1 MLPNSIASD
10 SRRPRARG
18 VAALLLLC
26 ALIFYARPA
35 LRAQASDVAEIAVL
49 IRQGKLET
57 ADRRLQSLLAKNPDS
72 AKARTLIG
80 LVYLRETRY
89 ADAETAL
96 HKALQ
101 LDPLD
106 FEALRYLGDAYFA
119 EGKTD
124 AAKTS
129 YLDALKINPQDAA
142 TYLAL
147 ANLYLHLGQFDASLE
162 AAAKIPP
169 AIRTPEL
176 LPILAG
182 DYVGLQQQEK
192 ASAEIQ
198 ALLKVAGKNPT
209 LVPQLAELLL
219 DHGAF
224 RTAEDLLARAAPLQE
239 QTDRFLLDLARA
251 QDGTA
256 HRDEALRTLTQIL
269 QRSPQSQDAFIAA
282 AHVAGENSDW
292 DQSITF
298 LMRAQKLDPSRPDI
312 LQSLAS
318 AQLYAN
324 RPAEAFKTAKKL
336 QALQPDDL
344 SASYFMALA
353 LFGDSQWEEARPYA
367 AKVLAARPDDREMNM
382 TMAGIDYNLHELG
395 EARKHL
401 EVCLKQNPGDPGA
414 LYYLGLVNKTEGD
427 LDGAIKTLMKSVA
440 ANPKSSDAQSAL
452 GGLCLQSG
460 NLTCAREAL
469 EQAIQLSPKESQ
481 TRYQLSLA
489 YTRSG
494 LAQKA
499 QEQLLVYQK
508 LKAQEQY
515 TPATAAAPPIT
526 SQSKP

>member
-1 MLPNSIASD
+1 L
-10 SRRPRARG
+10 
-18 VAALLLLC
+18 VLLC
-26 ALIFYARPA
+26 AFILSVRPE
-35 LRAQASDVAEIAVL
+35 LRAQSSDLAEIAVL

-57 ADRRLQSLLAKNPDS
+57 AARRLQDDLAKNPDS
-72 AKARTLIG
+72 AKARTLLG

-89 ADAETAL
+89 PDSESAL
-96 HKALQ
+96 RKALQ
-101 LDPLD
+101 LNPRD
-106 FEALRYLGDAYFA
+106 FEALRYLGDACFA

-124 AAKTS
+124 AAKSS

-142 TYLAL
+142 AHLAL
-147 ANLYLHLGQFDASLE
+147 ANLYLHLGEFDASLQT
-162 AAAKIPP
+162 AAKIPP
-169 AIRTPEL
+169 AKRTPEL

-182 DYVGLQQQEK
+182 DYIGLQQQEK

-224 RTAEDLLARAAPLQE
+224 RTADELLAKAAPLQE

-251 QDGTA
+251 QNGA
-256 HRDEALRTLTQIL
+256 ARRDEALRTLAEIL
-269 QRSPQSQDAFIAA
+269 QRSPQSLDVLVAA
-282 AHVAGENSDW
+282 AHIAGEESDW
-292 DQSITF
+292 GQAITF
-298 LMRAQKLDPSRPDI
+298 LARAQRIDPTRADI

-324 RPAEAFKTAKKL
+324 RPAEAFETAKKL
-336 QALQPDDL
+336 QALNPEDL
-344 SASYFMALA
+344 SASYFSALA
-353 LFGDSQWEEARPYA
+353 LFGDSRWEEAKPYA
-367 AKVLAARPDDREMNM
+367 AIVLAARPADREMNL
-382 TMAGIDYNLHELG
+382 TMAGIDYNLHQLG
-395 EARKHL
+395 EARKL
-401 EVCLKQNPGDPGA
+401 LDVCLKQNPNDPGA

-427 LDGAIKTLMKSVA
+427 LDGAIKALVKSVA
-440 ANPKSSDAQSAL
+440 ANSKNSNAQSAL

-460 NLTCAREAL
+460 NLPCAREAL
-469 EQAIQLSPKESQ
+469 EQAVLLSPKESQ
-481 TRYQLSLA
+481 THYQLSLT

-499 QEQLLVYQK
+499 QEHLAIYEK